1 MKKNTSLKSMRKN
14 DHIDVVSKKTGLKKA
29 EATQAV
35 ETILNS
41 VIEAVAR
48 GTDVRLVGFGTFTV
62 AERIARQGRNPRTGA
77 ALKIPAMKIP
87 RFRPGKVFK
96 EAVS

>member
-1 MKKNTSLKSMRKN
+1 MKKNTNIKSMRKN
-14 DHIDVVSKKTGLKKA
+14 DLIEVVSKKTGLKKA
-29 EATQAV
+29 EATQV
-35 ETILNS
+35 IETIFNS

-48 GTDVRLVGFGTFTV
+48 GTDVRLVGFGTFTF

-96 EAVS
+96 EAVA

>member
-1 MKKNTSLKSMRKN
+1 MEKSNSTKSMRKN
-14 DHIDVVSKKTGLKKA
+14 DLIEIVSKKTGLKKT

-35 ETILNS
+35 ETIFNS
-41 VIEAVAR
+41 VIEAVAK
-48 GTDVRLVGFGTFTV
+48 GTDVRLVGFWTFTF
-62 AERIARQGRNPRTGA
+62 AERIAREGRNPRTGA